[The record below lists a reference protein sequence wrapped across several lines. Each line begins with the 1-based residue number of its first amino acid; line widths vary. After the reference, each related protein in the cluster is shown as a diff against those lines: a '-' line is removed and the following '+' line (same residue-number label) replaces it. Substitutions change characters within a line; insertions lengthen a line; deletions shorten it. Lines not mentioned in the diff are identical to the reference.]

1 MRHAVIAAALLLA
14 ACADQDANTQVSA
27 NDAQPAAQPVS
38 SLPNPENQLT
48 ANANGTRTLHLEG
61 NDTATFVGG
70 NLVEINRAP

>member
-1 MRHAVIAAALLLA
+1 LLA
-14 ACADQDANTQVSA
+14 ACADQDANTQVGT
-27 NDAQPAAQPVS
+27 NDAQPAEQSVS

>member
-1 MRHAVIAAALLLA
+1 MRYAVIAVAFLFA

-27 NDAQPAAQPVS
+27 NDARPAAQPVG

-61 NDTATFVGG
+61 NDTVTFVDG